1 MINKLY
7 LVYILVGI
15 VNGLFSSGAG
25 QILVFYMIFIQKKDS
40 QKSRE
45 FSLIVMPIISIISL
59 VLYFFKY
66 RELINLVELGL
77 LCIISVIF
85 GLIGNKVMNKLNPN
99 LLNLVSGILLVV
111 VTSISLWRM
120 FLWYT

>member
-59 VLYFFKY
+59 ILYFFKY
-66 RELINLVELGL
+66 RELINFVELAL

-85 GLIGNKVMNKLNPN
+85 GLIGNKVMNKLNSN

-120 FLWYT
+120 FL

>member
-59 VLYFFKY
+59 ILYFFKY
-66 RELINLVELGL
+66 RELINFVELAL

-85 GLIGNKVMNKLNPN
+85 GLIGNKVMNKLNSN

-120 FLWYT
+120 FLWYI